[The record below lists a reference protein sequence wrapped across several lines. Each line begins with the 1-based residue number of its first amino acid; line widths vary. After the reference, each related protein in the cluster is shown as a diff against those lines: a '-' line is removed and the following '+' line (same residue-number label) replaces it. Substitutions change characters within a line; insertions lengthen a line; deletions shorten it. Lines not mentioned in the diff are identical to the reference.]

1 MSSTSNT
8 VGGTVR
14 TRTSK
19 APRSYRRWV
28 FRAVVAL
35 AVVATVALTVWAVAD
50 STRTRSHSPTAPVAP
65 ATDQA
70 YIQFCQ
76 NNSDLCAI
84 PRQRKP

>member
-8 VGGTVR
+8 AGGTLR

-19 APRSYRRWV
+19 APRRYRKWV

-35 AVVATVALTVWAVAD
+35 AIVATAALTVWAVAD
-50 STRTRSHSPTAPVAP
+50 NNRTRSHSPSAPVAP

-76 NNSDLCAI
+76 NNSDLCTV
-84 PRQRKP
+84 PHQRKP